1 MYLTLLLLLSQ
12 GILVRAAE
20 QQVQALEATVAHRDA
35 RIKSL
40 EAVRLTKD
48 QVEKLKEMKLNAKR
62 HEAENRTLTARLT
75 DMRQQLAAATAAANK
90 HRSSS
95 SSSAKEELNNSS
107 SSSSAAVKH
116 EAASASDNNSAAAAV
131 AEQAERLAQLEE
143 VKDMLSD
150 KLRKYVA
157 HCKKL
162 EGERGS
168 IKAALEHAGVDC
180 SHYDN
185 LADGV
190 SALADPQTTGSF
202 IGSNATAS
210 SNNNN
215 TSSSSAQ
222 QQLAAAAEQRVAQLE
237 TRLRD
242 GMASYAELER
252 AEAAARAAHEAVH
265 QQLAAERTA
274 AAAASGELRAL
285 REGARDAEERS
296 RQLTFLE
303 AENLQLMLEIKDVR
317 KQCAALKAEVDA
329 LRTAAAAAAA
339 VASPAPVAASATT
352 SGKAL
357 AALPVN
363 SAGVSEQSADA
374 SVSKAASGGV
384 TGAGNVSGVFDKENG
399 TSATAA
405 VSKRGK
411 ARALIEQPVEDCPEG
426 ECKQS

>member
-1 MYLTLLLLLSQ
+1 
-12 GILVRAAE
+12 VRAAE
-20 QQVQALEATVAHRDA
+20 QQVQALEATVAQRDA

-95 SSSAKEELNNSS
+95 SSSVKEELNSS
-107 SSSSAAVKH
+107 SSSAGVKQ
-116 EAASASDNNSAAAAV
+116 EAASASDNTAAAAAAV

-190 SALADPQTTGSF
+190 SALADPQTIGSF
-202 IGSNATAS
+202 IGSTATG
-210 SNNNN
+210 NTNN
-215 TSSSSAQ
+215 TSS
-222 QQLAAAAEQRVAQLE
+222 QQLAAAEQRVAQLE

-252 AEAAARAAHEAVH
+252 AEAAARAAHEAVQ

-339 VASPAPVAASATT
+339 VESPVAATSAGS

-363 SAGVSEQSADA
+363 NAGVSEQSGDA
-374 SVSKAASGGV
+374 SVVSKATATGGV
-384 TGAGNVSGVFDKENG
+384 TGAATSGNVSGVFDKENN
-399 TSATAA
+399 TSGTAA

>member
-1 MYLTLLLLLSQ
+1 
-12 GILVRAAE
+12 VRAAE
-20 QQVQALEATVAHRDA
+20 QQVQALEATVAQRDA

-90 HRSSS
+90 HRSSNS
-95 SSSAKEELNNSS
+95 SSVKEELNSS
-107 SSSSAAVKH
+107 SSSSGVAKP
-116 EAASASDNNSAAAAV
+116 EAASASASDNSAAAAAV

-202 IGSNATAS
+202 IGSTTAT
-210 SNNNN
+210 SNSN
-215 TSSSSAQ
+215 TSSSAQ
-222 QQLAAAAEQRVAQLE
+222 QQLAAAEQRVAQLE

-252 AEAAARAAHEAVH
+252 AEAAARAAHEAVQ

-317 KQCAALKAEVDA
+317 KQCVALKAEVDA

-339 VASPAPVAASATT
+339 VESPTAATSAGS

-363 SAGVSEQSADA
+363 SAVVSEQSADA
-374 SVSKAASGGV
+374 PLVSKATATGGV
-384 TGAGNVSGVFDKENG
+384 TGDATSGNVSGVFDKENN

>member
-1 MYLTLLLLLSQ
+1 LLQQQ

-20 QQVQALEATVAHRDA
+20 QQVQALEATVAQRDA

-48 QVEKLKEMKLNAKR
+48 QVEKLKEMKANAKR

-95 SSSAKEELNNSS
+95 SSSVKEELNSS
-107 SSSSAAVKH
+107 SSSSAGVKQ
-116 EAASASDNNSAAAAV
+116 EASAASDNNSAAAAV
-131 AEQAERLAQLEE
+131 AAEQAERLAQLEE

-190 SALADPQTTGSF
+190 SALADPQTTGSL
-202 IGSNATAS
+202 IGSAAAAS
-210 SNNNN
+210 NNNNN
-215 TSSSSAQ
+215 TSSEQQ
-222 QQLAAAAEQRVAQLE
+222 QQLAAAEQRVAQLE

-242 GMASYAELER
+242 GMTSYAELER
-252 AEAAARAAHEAVH
+252 AEAAARAAHDAVQ

-339 VASPAPVAASATT
+339 VASPPAATSASAS

-357 AALPVN
+357 ASLPVN
-363 SAGVSEQSADA
+363 SAGAVEQSADA
-374 SVSKAASGGV
+374 SVVSKATANSATTAAS
-384 TGAGNVSGVFDKENG
+384 GAGNVSGVFDKENSAN
-399 TSATAA
+399 TSSAAAA

-426 ECKQS
+426 DCKQS